1 VNIKPT
7 QVVIGV
13 AAGALLAGGG
23 YAAAAS
29 TSNTVHTCINPKTHA
44 LYVEAKCP
52 KTYSSLEFNRQGL
65 RGATG
70 ATGPQGPAG
79 DTGATGATGAKGS
92 TGATGLTGATGATG
106 AQGIQGETG
115 DTGAAGTN
123 GTNGSAATVAVGT
136 VSTGAAGS
144 NATVTNSGTSSAA
157 TLNFSI
163 PQGAAGT
170 NGTANAWGEIDGSS
184 GATVESGSDNVL
196 SALAGSGGRYSVL
209 VQGCTAASPT
219 EAAISAQVNVDP
231 ADSSNP
237 LNSSYSPD
245 QEASAFVDGYA
256 ADGSHKLEV
265 NLNLVNVFTDTPAT
279 GDFSISVNC

>member
-1 VNIKPT
+1 MNIKPA
-7 QVVIGV
+7 QVVMGI
-13 AAGALLAGGG
+13 AAGAMLAGGG

-29 TSNTVHTCINPKTHA
+29 TQNSVHSCINPKTHA

-52 KTYSSLEFNRQGL
+52 KTYTALEFNQQGL

-79 DTGATGATGAKGS
+79 AAGATGATGAKG
-92 TGATGLTGATGATG
+92 ATGATGATG
-106 AQGIQGETG
+106 PQGIQGLKG
-115 DTGAAGTN
+115 DTGTAGTN
-123 GTNGSAATVAVGT
+123 GTNGANGTAATVAVGT

-144 NATVTNSGTSSAA
+144 NATVTNSGNSTNA

-163 PQGAAGT
+163 PQGAAGA
-170 NGTANAWGEIDGSS
+170 NGTANAWGEIDGTA
-184 GATVESGSDNVL
+184 ATPTIASGSDNIV
-196 SALAGSGGRYSVL
+196 SVTYGGAGSYSVK
-209 VQGCTAASPT
+209 VGGCTATTPH

-237 LNSSYSPD
+237 LNSNYSPD
-245 QEASAFVDGYA
+245 QEASAYVDGYA
-256 ADGSHKLEV
+256 SPGSHQLVV
-265 NLNLVNVFTDTPAT
+265 NLYLTNVFTDTAAT

>member
-1 VNIKPT
+1 MNIKPA
-7 QVVIGV
+7 QVVIGI
-13 AAGALLAGGG
+13 AAGAMLAGGG

-29 TSNTVHTCINPKTHA
+29 TEHTVHTCINPKTHA

-52 KTYSSLEFNRQGL
+52 KAYTALNFNQQGL

-79 DTGATGATGAKGS
+79 ATGATGAKGA
-92 TGATGLTGATGATG
+92 TGAAGATGATG
-106 AQGIQGETG
+106 SQGPQGIQGLKG
-115 DTGAAGTN
+115 DTGNTGAN
-123 GTNGSAATVAVGT
+123 GTAATVAVGT
-136 VSTGAAGS
+136 VTTGGAGS
-144 NATVTNSGTSSAA
+144 SATVTNSGTSTNA

-163 PQGAAGT
+163 PQGAAGA
-170 NGTANAWGEIDGSS
+170 NGTANAWGEIDGTA
-184 GATVESGSDNVL
+184 ATPTIASGSDNVV
-196 SALAGSGGRYSVL
+196 SVTYAGAGAYSVK
-209 VQGCTAASPT
+209 VQGCTAATPH

-245 QEASAFVDGYA
+245 QEPTAFVDGYA
-256 ADGSHKLEV
+256 SPASHELVV
-265 NLNLVNVFTDTPAT
+265 NVVLDNVFTDTAAT